1 MTKGFSDWKGILLIG
16 LMGIVVYLTLIPLLM
31 ILYGTFRDG
40 PPGTP
45 ASFTLNN
52 YLRAFG
58 NVELIGLVSNT
69 AIFALGAAL
78 VSFLLGTFFAWV
90 TERTNT
96 PLRGVIYALVLLPF
110 VVPGVLTT
118 ISWVLLLSPKIGLIN
133 WLFVSLLG
141 FSEPPFNIYS
151 MWGMIWAFG
160 VDNVTL
166 PFFLMAASFRSM
178 DPSLEEAAHVSGMG
192 PFSAFWH
199 VNIKLMIPSILAIWL
214 LLFVRG
220 IETFEAPAVIGIPA
234 EIKVFATQI
243 FLALSVSY
251 PPEYNLAGTYAT
263 FYLLIAVVG
272 VLLYLQATS
281 ASEKYTTITGKGYR
295 PRTQDL
301 RGWRYLTLAISI
313 SILFV
318 VVLLPILLLAWVS
331 FLPYYAQP
339 SRHLVSLLTLENYRS
354 IFDLDIFYRALFNNT
369 ITGAASATIAVL
381 LSAIISWVVIR
392 TNLWGRKL
400 LDIVAFTPIA
410 IPGVVMGLALIWMY
424 LTLPIPVYGT
434 LWILVIGYVA
444 KYIPIAL
451 RTCHSSMLQIH
462 PELEEAS
469 EISGSSWP
477 RTFFRV
483 VLPLILPGLLVGWFY
498 VLTLTFKVL
507 SLPVLLSHVGT
518 EVFPMVIY
526 ELYSSGRFG
535 HLCALGIVLIVI
547 LIVVSGLSRL
557 IAGRFGVQ
565 EG

>member
-1 MTKGFSDWKGILLIG
+1 
-16 LMGIVVYLTLIPLLM
+16 MGVVTYLTLIPLLM

-40 PPGTP
+40 PPGTS

-52 YLRAFG
+52 YLKAY
-58 NVELIGLVSNT
+58 SNIEMLQLG
-69 AIFALGAAL
+69 ANSILFALGAAL
-78 VSFLLGTFFAWV
+78 VSFLIGGFLAWV

-96 PLRGVIYALVLLPF
+96 PLKGVIYALVVFPF

-118 ISWVLLLSPKIGLIN
+118 VSWVLLLSPKIGLAN
-133 WLFVSLLG
+133 WFFIHLLG

-160 VDNVTL
+160 VDNITL

-178 DPSLEEAAHVSGMG
+178 DPSLEEAAHVSGMA
-192 PFSAFWH
+192 PASAFWH
-199 VNIKLMIPSILAIWL
+199 VNIKLMVPSILAIWL

-263 FYLLIAVVG
+263 LYLLIAVVG
-272 VLLYLQATS
+272 ILLYLRATS
-281 ASEKYTTITGKGYR
+281 KSEKYTTITGKGYR

-301 RGWRYLTLAISI
+301 GRWRYCTLAISLGL
-313 SILFV
+313 LFV
-318 VVLLPILLLAWVS
+318 VVVLPIAMVIWVS
-331 FLPYYAQP
+331 LLPYYAPP
-339 SRHLVSLLTLENYRS
+339 SRHLISLLTLGNYRS
-354 IFDLDIFYRALFNNT
+354 IFRLDIFYRALLNNT
-369 ITGAASATIAVL
+369 VAGLLSATIAVL
-381 LSAIISWVVIR
+381 LSAAISWVVIR

-400 LDIVAFTPIA
+400 LDMVAFSPIA
-410 IPGVVMGLALIWMY
+410 IPGVVMGLALVWMY
-424 LTLPIPVYGT
+424 LSLPVPVYGT
-434 LWILVIGYVA
+434 LWILVIGYVT
-444 KYIPIAL
+444 KFVPIAL
-451 RTCHSSMLQIH
+451 RACHASMLQVH

-469 EISGSSWP
+469 EISGSSWL
-477 RTFFRV
+477 RTSFCV

-526 ELYSSGRFG
+526 EFYNSGRFG
-535 HLCALGIVLIVI
+535 ELSALGSVLIAI
-547 LIVVSGLSRL
+547 LTLVAGVSRFAS
-557 IAGRFGVQ
+557 GRFGVQ
-565 EG
+565 EA